1 MRKNKFFIA
10 GLVTVFVALVSLT
23 LVSSTWAK
31 YTSTVEGSD
40 SATVAKWEWNY
51 KGAKIES
58 GDVSFDL
65 FNTILDTKDSNAE
78 TDVKA
83 DLIAPGTKGSFE
95 FSLQNLSEVNATYS
109 VTFSSELVGGT
120 GYLPIVFTLKD
131 GEGNVMASDT
141 QLSAFNTELV
151 EVAANM
157 GDAAATYTVE
167 WEWVYEGNNGAD
179 TALGEAAQA
188 GNVKYNVAMRIVM
201 TQVD

>member
-1 MRKNKFFIA
+1 MNKNKKVKKQIEAKSKLELNTRMFINILLISLLLL
-10 GLVTVFVALVSLT
+10 GSIYTFVMAN
-23 LVSSTWAK
+23 AID
-31 YTSTVEGSD
+31 VENKELLIS
-40 SATVAKWEWNY
+40 Y
-51 KGAKIES
+51 
-58 GDVSFDL
+58 
-65 FNTILDTKDSNAE
+65 NAE

>member
-31 YTSTVEGSD
+31 YTSTVEGTD

-58 GDVSFDL
+58 GTVSFDL
-65 FNTILDTKDSNAE
+65 FTTILDTKDSNAE
-78 TDVKA
+78 TDVA
-83 DLIAPGTKGSFE
+83 ANLIAPGTKGSFE

-131 GEGNVMASDT
+131 SGGNVIASDT
-141 QLSAFNTELV
+141 QLSAFNAELLEV
-151 EVAANM
+151 EANM
-157 GDAAATYTVE
+157 GAAADTYTVE
-167 WEWVYEGNNGAD
+167 WEWVYEGNNDAD